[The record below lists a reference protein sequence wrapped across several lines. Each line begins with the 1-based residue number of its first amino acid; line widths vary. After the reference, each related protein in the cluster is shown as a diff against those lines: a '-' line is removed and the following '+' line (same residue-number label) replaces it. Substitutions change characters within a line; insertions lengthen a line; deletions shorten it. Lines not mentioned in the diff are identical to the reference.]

1 MPMLTRWLGVTE
13 TAAERNLAVEQAYS
27 DAILEKVLL
36 MQASAA
42 AKQHRPLCRG
52 THAKGIIVRAR
63 FEILDIA
70 TNHDPQLAARLAQ
83 GIFARPD
90 VYAATVRFAN
100 SDSCVNSDFK
110 GDIRALSF
118 SVDLTSAASG
128 IPVAGVERQDF
139 TLQSAATLP
148 LNDAPAFLATMQVI
162 TASKPA
168 RALWSLAFRD
178 KLRVIRA
185 LTLAELQA
193 RQPIQPYQNLRYWS
207 TVPFRHGPADVAKH
221 SLTPAADNPARPLAK
236 NHPDAMQD
244 ELARHINDDPA
255 MSNFDFGIQLLDADK
270 MTYWGKRSMEGN
282 RIALSHSRQI
292 DAPAPVT
299 PLGRCQRR
307 NVFRRHRSLDSGE
320 PSARKHQSRSVPLGG
335 CKPAGA
341 DQRRPIGEMRYV
353 RARFLLAVFVWLSV
367 LYQSALSLTHAWSR
381 EAVLF

>member
-270 MTYWGKRSMEGN
+270 MTYWGKRRDADFWIENASVRWKETESPFHTVARLTLLPRSHLSADASDATYFDVTDHSTAESRPLGSIN
-282 RIALSHSRQI
+282 RARCPSEVASRQARI
-292 DAPAPVT
+292 SAAP
-299 PLGRCQRR
+299 
-307 NVFRRHRSLDSGE
+307 
-320 PSARKHQSRSVPLGG
+320 
-335 CKPAGA
+335 
-341 DQRRPIGEMRYV
+341 
-353 RARFLLAVFVWLSV
+353 
-367 LYQSALSLTHAWSR
+367 
-381 EAVLF
+381 